1 MIVSGCYVHVDV
13 FLDVFIYRSNALRCW
28 LDGVLPMVLDREVGA
43 QEKCLQVLE
52 NILLA
57 NITSIDK

>member
-1 MIVSGCYVHVDV
+1 MYPLCLCSY
-13 FLDVFIYRSNALRCW
+13 W

-52 NILLA
+52 ETLLN
-57 NITSIDK
+57 NITHSNK